1 MQEQSS
7 KIAAMMADKKQVLE
21 LLSTTQVELQV
32 ERDNHE
38 RTRSE
43 LVSARM
49 KGELLNDKEGLIVE
63 L

>member
-1 MQEQSS
+1 MQEQESR
-7 KIAAMMADKKQVLE
+7 IAAMMAGKKQVLE

-49 KGELLNDKEGLIVE
+49 KSELLDDKEGLIVE

>member
-1 MQEQSS
+1 
-7 KIAAMMADKKQVLE
+7 MMAGKKQVLE

>member
-1 MQEQSS
+1 
-7 KIAAMMADKKQVLE
+7 MMADKKQVLE

-38 RTRSE
+38 RTRSA